1 MRESIL
7 DIRDLCVEY
16 VTDAGPVRAI
26 DRVSLSVRRGEILG
40 VAGESGSGK
49 TTLAK
54 AIMRIL
60 PPPAVITGGRVLFK
74 GRDILDMDEDELRGM
89 RWEEISMVFQSA
101 MDALNPVISVGEQ
114 IVDTLMAHEQQ
125 GPMEDH
131 VSPGEE
137 QLSEALLSRGG
148 GPSESPTIRVGDQL
162 IDTLLARDRSSGEW
176 AHERAM
182 CLLDLVGIPRDR
194 LDSFAHQLSGGM
206 RQRVGIALAL
216 AMHPSVV
223 ILDEPTTALDVI
235 VEREILERIRELQRQ
250 LNFAVIFITH
260 DLARMLQVSDRVA
273 VFYAARLA
281 EVGPAKELKR
291 NPRHP
296 YTDGLLRAF
305 PSVKPGGPEPVS
317 IKGQPASLR
326 RPPSG
331 CRFHPR
337 CPYAMDICR
346 EKQPDPIEI
355 GPGHVSA
362 CYLAEKGF
370 SRSSS

>member
-1 MRESIL
+1 MPERLL
-7 DIRDLCVEY
+7 DIRGLCVDY
-16 VTDAGPVRAI
+16 VTDEGPVRAI
-26 DRVSLSVRRGEILG
+26 DRLDLTVEPGEVLG

-49 TTLAK
+49 TTLAM
-54 AIMRIL
+54 ALMRIL
-60 PPPAVITGGRVLFK
+60 PPPAVITGGEILFK
-74 GRDILDMDEDELRGM
+74 GRDILAMDDEELRQM
-89 RWEEISMVFQSA
+89 RWREISMVFQSA

-114 IVDTLMAHEQQ
+114 IMDTLLAHGA
-125 GPMEDH
+125 GPMESH

-137 QLSEALLSRGG
+137 QLAEALMSRGT
-148 GPSESPTIRVGDQL
+148 GPLESPTLAVGEQ
-162 IDTLLARDRSSGEW
+162 IVDTILAHDAGSAEWARDR
-176 AHERAM
+176 AARLM
-182 CLLDLVGIPRDR
+182 DLVGIPRDR

-216 AMHPSVV
+216 AMRPSIV

-235 VEREILERIRELQRQ
+235 VEREILERIRELQSE
-250 LNFAVIFITH
+250 LGFAVIFITH

-281 EVGPAKELKR
+281 EVGPADVIRKS
-291 NPRHP
+291 PRHP
-296 YTDGLLRAF
+296 YTEGLLRAF

-317 IKGQPASLR
+317 IPGQPASLR

-337 CPYAMDICR
+337 CPLAIDVCPK
-346 EKQPDPIEI
+346 KQPGPIEV

-362 CYLAEKGF
+362 CHLAK
-370 SRSSS
+370 